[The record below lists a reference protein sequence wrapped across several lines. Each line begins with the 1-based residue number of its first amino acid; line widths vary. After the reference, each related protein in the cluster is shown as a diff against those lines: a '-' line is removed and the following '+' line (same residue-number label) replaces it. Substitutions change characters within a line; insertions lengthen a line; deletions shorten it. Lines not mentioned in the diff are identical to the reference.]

1 MVRPNTSSQGASQM
15 ATRRGIPRTVRLA
28 CFLLLALG
36 LALVQPAWSARND
49 VGMFY
54 EALASYGT
62 WIDYGNYGPVWY
74 PNKVSS
80 TWRPYLD
87 GRWVPSHSGW
97 VFETSEPWGWATYH
111 YGNWMPTTEYG
122 WVWSPGSTWYPST
135 AAWRTSDDYIGW
147 APTPPPDYVPEPA
160 FYPTGGYNSEA
171 PALDQLAAPLW
182 IFARAAEFL
191 LGFGQPYS
199 PDYSYYNSFDTLAPF
214 SYAPIVYGG
223 TFPLTD
229 FYYPSYAPAAYFC
242 FGPPFPY
249 VCRVGHRNLAEF
261 NTFVGGVNYS
271 RMRNVLPPAR
281 VARQF
286 PSIRDAVPSALS
298 EGRGFGITRVADA
311 HRAERALNRPGVIPP
326 PANLPAFAKSIPK
339 VSPAQGTKDLA
350 DIKGMALPRQA
361 QRPLTNTMR
370 RQINLQHQM
379 GPPRRI
385 ETRPEFRPLGKAPAA
400 PRLPEVMPAPGRAAK
415 PAPRLTTTG
424 ITRAAPP
431 REIHPPAAGGYQPAP
446 SRAFRAPAPEV
457 GRAAPVQKFH
467 MPSGFRPAVPRE
479 FRAAPAPAFHAAPR
493 PEPPRTYRAP
503 APRAVSPAPGGPA
516 PARTGAPPSHK
527 R

>member
-1 MVRPNTSSQGASQM
+1 MPA
-15 ATRRGIPRTVRLA
+15 RRFIQFTVLIA
-28 CFLLLALG
+28 FFLQLALG
-36 LALVQPAWSARND
+36 LGSVRPAWAARND
-49 VGMFY
+49 AGMFY

-62 WIDYGNYGPVWY
+62 WIDYGKYGPVWY

-147 APTPPPDYVPEPA
+147 APTPPPDYAPEPA
-160 FYPTGGYNSEA
+160 FYPAGGYNPEA

-229 FYYPSYAPAAYFC
+229 FYYPSYAPAAYFSY
-242 FGPPFPY
+242 GPPFPY
-249 VCRVGHRNLAEF
+249 VCRVGHRNIAEF
-261 NTFVGGVNYS
+261 NTYVKGVDYA

-281 VARQF
+281 VTQRF
-286 PSIRDAVPSALS
+286 PFIRDSIPTAVR
-298 EGRGFGITRVADA
+298 EGRGFAVTRVADPA
-311 HRAERALNRPGVIPP
+311 RAERALNHPRVIPP
-326 PANLPAFAKSIPK
+326 PANLPALTRSIPK
-339 VSPAQGTKDLA
+339 VSPALGTKDLGS
-350 DIKGMALPRQA
+350 IKGMSLPRQA
-361 QRPLTNTMR
+361 QRPLTPTMR
-370 RQINLQHQM
+370 RQVNLQRQL
-379 GPPRRI
+379 GLPKRI

-400 PRLPEVMPAPGRAAK
+400 PHPPEVVPAPAKAIK
-415 PAPRLTTTG
+415 PAPRLTTPGATRYAPSRQYYPRTTG
-424 ITRAAPP
+424 VVR
-431 REIHPPAAGGYQPAP
+431 PAP
-446 SRAFRAPAPEV
+446 SKPFRAPAPEV
-457 GRAAPVQKFH
+457 TRAAPARKFS
-467 MPSGFRPAVPRE
+467 MPSGYRPSVPRE
-479 FRAAPAPAFHAAPR
+479 FRSTPAPVFHAAPH
-493 PEPPRTYRAP
+493 PAPQPTFRAP
-503 APRAVSPAPGGPA
+503 APRAVSPAPRAA
-516 PARTGAPPSHK
+516 PARSVAPA
-527 R
+527 RGRR